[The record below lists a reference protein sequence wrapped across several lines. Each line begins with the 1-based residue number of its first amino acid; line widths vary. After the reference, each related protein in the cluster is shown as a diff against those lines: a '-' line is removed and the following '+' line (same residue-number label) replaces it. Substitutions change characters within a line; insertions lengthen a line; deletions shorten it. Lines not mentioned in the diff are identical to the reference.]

1 MVPPDHHRIRIPGVI
16 TEALALA
23 ETKSISRKK
32 GPGNRKDKVRFGK
45 PDFKFILISAVLFLF
60 ASSAM
65 AVSPLLTRYESTRH
79 GFSIQIPATWQ
90 FKEGYMGTLFIAISP
105 LDDSLDEFRENVNVT
120 VEKLDRYIS
129 LDEYMKI
136 SVRNMARMLT
146 LFKEEETGRRK
157 SDAGEVGWIRYTHRQ
172 GIYHIRGLATIA
184 IEGNQAFVVTCT
196 AESDRFMKYRS
207 LFELMSK
214 SFRLTKSSL

>member
-1 MVPPDHHRIRIPGVI
+1 MG
-16 TEALALA
+16 
-23 ETKSISRKK
+23 
-32 GPGNRKDKVRFGK
+32 FGK
-45 PDFKFILISAVLFLF
+45 PDFKFILVSAVFILF
-60 ASSAM
+60 ASSAL

-157 SDAGEVGWIRYTHRQ
+157 SDAGEVSWILYTHRQ